1 MIFGISIAIL
11 TSVFPIG
18 ERGKALGINAASV
31 YLGLSLGPFLG
42 GLLTQ
47 HLGWRSIFFMN
58 AFLGIIIIFLVF
70 RNLKGEW
77 AEAKGEKFDLLGS
90 VICGFS
96 LIAIMYGFSIIY
108 NISGILLVL
117 SGIFGI
123 GIFVFWEMRSDYPVL
138 NMNLFRNNI
147 VFAFSNLAALINYS
161 ATSAVGFLLSL
172 YLQYIKGFSPQY
184 TGLILVTQPVIQV
197 IFSPFAGKLSDRIE
211 SRIIASIGMTLTVI
225 GLSLL
230 IPLTE
235 KTTIEYIIFS
245 LFILGLG
252 FAFFS
257 SPNTNAVMSSVEKR
271 YYGVASAT
279 LGTMR
284 LTGQMLSM
292 GVAML
297 IITIHLGKVQ
307 ITPEYHLQYL
317 TSIKT
322 ILIIFVVLCTG
333 GIFASV
339 SRGNVRENS

>member
-1 MIFGISIAIL
+1 
-11 TSVFPIG
+11 
-18 ERGKALGINAASV
+18 
-31 YLGLSLGPFLG
+31 
-42 GLLTQ
+42 
-47 HLGWRSIFFMN
+47 MN

-77 AEAKGEKFDLLGS
+77 AEAKGEKFDFFGS
-90 VICGFS
+90 IICGSS
-96 LIAIMYGFSIIY
+96 LVAIMYGFSIIY
-108 NISGILLVL
+108 DISGTLLILSGIL
-117 SGIFGI
+117 GI
-123 GIFVFWEMRSDYPVL
+123 GAFVFLEMRLDYPVL
-138 NMNLFRNNI
+138 NINLFRNNT

-184 TGLILVTQPVIQV
+184 TGLILVSQPVIQV
-197 IFSPFAGKLSDRIE
+197 IFSPLAGKLSDRIE

-225 GLSLL
+225 GLLLL

-235 KTTIEYIIFS
+235 KTTVEYVIFS

-257 SPNTNAVMSSVEKR
+257 SPNTNAIMSSVEKR

-284 LTGQMLSM
+284 LTGQMFSM
-292 GVAML
+292 GIAML
-297 IITIHLGKVQ
+297 IITLNLGKVQ
-307 ITPEYHLQYL
+307 ITPEYHSQYL

-322 ILIIFVVLCTG
+322 SFIIFVILCFG
-333 GIFASV
+333 GIFASI
-339 SRGNVRENS
+339 SRGNVR